1 MTEKQSYFKQLIK
14 DEHIEM
20 VINDLIPIEPIHIS
34 IKKNFDTACW
44 SFNEKSKK
52 HSIYVGDK
60 ILEKV
65 VNKGKKGIEYYAT
78 SYLHHEMSHAL
89 HTLRDLKF
97 VNDWL
102 SKEKIPFSLFNLFED
117 ARIEYLWRVKADRLF
132 NWADYEKLPE
142 INEDSN
148 ATNLLFV
155 YIQKEGKIRSE
166 IEKMKRVK
174 EYYSEI
180 LECNETI
187 ELFPILKRW
196 IEEFPETKEDL
207 DQLAKDGYLSKDG
220 DLATTVELQS
230 SESAAEKMD
239 EDSEDVIGKSPYKD
253 EDNDV
258 DLVEELT
265 EIEYDY
271 STSYTDSIFDSSH
284 SYEYDKNQA
293 SKLMPSMQKIFK
305 QKNKKISQS
314 NATNRLNTKNFLN
327 SRFDK
332 LYKKKIVETKGKKK
346 INLMID
352 CSGSM
357 GGGPIQNARTFTY
370 ILNEFAKKS
379 YLEGYIILTGGD
391 SSRHQCMTMKLP
403 INSNDIEHIIA
414 NSGAEG
420 LRRTIEKTNDI
431 IKKSDWTFV
440 MTDGNITD
448 NAVNTKGLPLFGMY
462 VGNPDTCN
470 LSKWFNKYIAR
481 ETLEELIQV
490 LINKL

>member
-1 MTEKQSYFKQLIK
+1 MHKEQLIQLIK
-14 DEHIEM
+14 NEHITM
-20 VINDLIPIEPIHIS
+20 VINDLIPYEPIHIS

-44 SFNEKSKK
+44 SFNEKSNK

-65 VNKGKKGIEYYAT
+65 VKKGKKGIEYYAT

-97 VNDWL
+97 VNEWL
-102 SKEKIPFSLFNLFED
+102 NKEKIPFNLFNLFED

-132 NWADYEKLPE
+132 NWADYEELPE
-142 INEDSN
+142 ISEDSN

-155 YIQKEGKIRSE
+155 YIQKEGKIRSD
-166 IEKMKRVK
+166 IEKMQRVR

-180 LECNETI
+180 LKCSETI

-207 DQLAKDGYLSKDG
+207 EQLAKDGYLSKDG

-230 SESAAEKMD
+230 SESSAEKMD

-253 EDNDV
+253 EDKDI

-265 EIEYDY
+265 EIEYDF
-271 STSYTDSIFDSSH
+271 STKYHESIFDEYN
-284 SYEYDKNQA
+284 SYEVDK
-293 SKLMPSMQKIFK
+293 SKATKLIPVMQKIFK
-305 QKNKKISQS
+305 EKKKKISQS
-314 NATNRLNTKNFLN
+314 NATNRINTKNFLN
-327 SRFDK
+327 SRYDK
-332 LYKKKIVETKGKKK
+332 LYKKKVVETKGKKK

-357 GGGPIQNARTFTY
+357 GGAPIKNARTFCY
-370 ILNEFAKKS
+370 IINEFAKKS
-379 YLEGYIILTGGD
+379 YLEGYLILTGGD
-391 SSRHQCMTMKLP
+391 SSRHQCMTIKFPLK
-403 INSNDIEHIIA
+403 SNDIEHIIA
-414 NSGAEG
+414 NSGAEYLKG
-420 LRRTIEKTNDI
+420 TIDMTYKL
-431 IKKSDWTFV
+431 IKESDWTFV

-448 NAVNTKGLPLFGMY
+448 NAINTKGLPLFGMY
-462 VGNPDTCN
+462 VGDPESCN

-481 ETLEELIQV
+481 ESLEELIQV